1 MTDIKLSKTQ
11 ISKINQFSGCLGFC
25 LGNLGKKLITDLAI
39 PITRDNFPG
48 LVSNIISNKI
58 NKYERKISEKR
69 TVRAGKEFTSF
80 TLNGDM
86 NDIIKIIKSL
96 EDSGV

>member
-11 ISKINQFSGCLGFC
+11 ISKINQSSGCLGFC

-69 TVRAGKEFTSF
+69 T
-80 TLNGDM
+80 
-86 NDIIKIIKSL
+86 KSRKRIYFVHF
-96 EDSGV
+96 EWRFEWYY